1 MKKQIIGLTL
11 AIALFLGP
19 LNTGISRAAPPAD
32 PPLQEES
39 ATPFQLALKNAI
51 NERSAAGL
59 PVPSSV
65 TYDYQVDTD
74 QDLEMKTAD
83 STAPIRTVKI
93 TAKTIVHFDGPEQ
106 AGYEKWP
113 ALVVKDNR
121 PPDAQGTVL
130 EGDYT
135 ETYRKAMEE
144 KFPEICVLFNH
155 MVGTCVW
162 ALPGIWEQYEFG
174 HEPRKHTIEETFE
187 ITYPEESLLALGS
200 MSVAETKSIE
210 EQILMG
216 FTYTGPHIDYSI
228 GDKLEVLGFT
238 VYDFKAGFELD
249 WALGLRLPAEASL
262 TGPDQMVQG
271 SSYSLSSALTP
282 LDWSGTQYANVGVA
296 AEDGNEF
303 VLRLNF
309 FLGVKAVI
317 LEIDVCPSCYVEVN
331 VDKSTSFTTPFGTGA
346 YFPIPPVYIPIYEW
360 DLGFA
365 SFGVGLQ
372 VDPNLGS
379 SKITANWQASGDA
392 SGSGSITFSQPG
404 TPVTFGP
411 VNACNLGLTN
421 QAQIRL
427 TEFRYW
433 FNQFLIELSGTV
445 EFRLHPIEP
454 FFDGKTWSDSI
465 PIAEFDLSPLTG
477 GLWLGAHT
485 QCTWDFNCQAVGP
498 DNSVDLSVLVVD
510 QNPPTT
516 SIALSGTAG
525 NNGWYV
531 SDVQVNLTATDNPA
545 GCGVGVEKTE
555 YSFDGAGWNMY
566 TAPFTISDEGTTTVY
581 YRSNDNEDNVEPTK
595 TQTIKIDKTPP
606 TITGAATTPPNSYGW
621 YDTDVVVHFT
631 ASDAVSGIDTVTP
644 DQILSSEGAN
654 QSVTGTATDKA
665 GNSASITVSGIN
677 IDKTSP
683 DIVITSPQAKA
694 YDNTETFNVVWMV
707 TDNLS
712 GVATEN
718 GLLDGDAVTNGQLIE
733 LLLLTP
739 GAHTVTVEATD
750 KADNAASTS
759 VTFSVVT
766 DINGLLAATERM
778 CDLGWINKQGI
789 CNGLEAKLN
798 AAKAAIERGQLN
810 AAKNQLNAFINQL
823 EAQKGKAVNQQA
835 YEVLRACAVYL
846 IEHLQ

>member
-19 LNTGISRAAPPAD
+19 LNIGVSRAAPPAD
-32 PPLQEES
+32 PPLQEEP

-65 TYDYQVDTD
+65 TYDYQIDTD

-83 STAPIRTVKI
+83 STAPIGTVKI
-93 TAKTIVHFDGPEQ
+93 TAKTIVYFDGPEQ

-121 PPDAQGTVL
+121 PPGAQGTVL

-144 KFPEICVLFNH
+144 KFPEICVVFNH
-155 MVGTCVW
+155 MAGTCVW
-162 ALPGIWEQYEFG
+162 ALPGIWEKYEFG
-174 HEPRKHTIEETFE
+174 HEPRTHTIKETIE
-187 ITYPEESLLALGS
+187 ITYPEENLLAPGS

-216 FTYTGPHIDYSI
+216 FTYTGPHIDYHIEDS
-228 GDKLEVLGFT
+228 LEVLGIEIYYFW
-238 VYDFKAGFELD
+238 AGFELD
-249 WALGLRLPAEASL
+249 WALGLRLPGQASL

-271 SSYSLSSALTP
+271 SPYSLSSALTP
-282 LDWSGTQYANVGVA
+282 LDWSATNYSNTGVA

-303 VLRLNF
+303 VLRMNF
-309 FLGVKAVI
+309 KVGVEGH
-317 LEIDVCPSCYVEVN
+317 LFGTDLCPWCHVEV
-331 VDKSTSFTTPFGTGA
+331 DIDESKSFTTPFGPGA
-346 YFPIPPVYIPIYEW
+346 YFPIPPANIPIYEW
-360 DLGFA
+360 DLAVFY
-365 SFGVGLQ
+365 FGVGLQ
-372 VDPNLGS
+372 VQPNLGS
-379 SKITANWQASGDA
+379 DKVTADWQASGDA
-392 SGSGSITFSQPG
+392 SGSGQITFSQPG
-404 TPVTFGP
+404 VPVTFGP
-411 VNACNLGLTN
+411 VNACNLGPTN
-421 QAQIRL
+421 DAQIQL

-433 FNQFLIELSGTV
+433 FNQFLIELSAYL
-445 EFRLHPIEP
+445 EFKL
-454 FFDGKTWSDSI
+454 FDYGVWNPTYS
-465 PIAEFDLSPLTG
+465 IAEFDLSPLTA
-477 GLWLGAHT
+477 GLYLGAHT

-498 DNSVDLSVLVVD
+498 DNSVDLSILVVD

-531 SDVQVNLTATDNPA
+531 SDVQVNLTAADNPA
-545 GCGVGVEKTE
+545 DCGVGVEKTE

-581 YRSNDNEDNVEPTK
+581 YRSNDSEDNVEPTK
-595 TQTIKIDKTPP
+595 TQTIMIDKTPP
-606 TITGAATTPPNSYGW
+606 TITGAATTLPNSYDW

-665 GNSASITVSGIN
+665 GNSASTTVSGIN

-683 DIVITSPQAKA
+683 DIVITSPQPKA
-694 YDNTETFNVVWMV
+694 YDNTETFNVVWMA

-718 GLLDGDAVTNGQLIE
+718 GLLDGEAVTNGQLID
-733 LLLLTP
+733 LLLFTP
-739 GAHTVTVEATD
+739 GAHTVIVEATD

-759 VTFSVVT
+759 VTFGVVT

-810 AAKNQLNAFINQL
+810 AAENQLNAFINQL
-823 EAQKGKAVNQQA
+823 EAQKDKAVNQQA